1 MDTLT
6 PPLTDVIM
14 LSIVNSFDSVFELQ
28 RWAYENGLLQDDAV
42 QARLRFLSGPK
53 RYRCDYCSQT
63 FNQVVSL
70 KRHVKLRHE
79 LQQHA
84 KDFHCN
90 VCFQKFQCVN
100 RLYVH
105 RAACCAKIC
114 HICHASFASS
124 ELLRT
129 HMNEHSS
136 DNVLTQYTC
145 HDCGSVHDGL
155 RALYIHR
162 DMMHGGADVP
172 PLQRPPWDVPPW
184 IREDGSIDEEF
195 QQVYVANERHI
206 LRNHRRS
213 NHTHIYNFPTNDLQ
227 GGIQELSEHLEYIFL
242 EQRRTFKVNISFG
255 LILRRISDDP
265 PSDNPPSSDPN
276 NSDELDEAE
285 QRGRYRYFIPYR
297 NSNVFPHPFL
307 ISDRHDIFKL
317 INKLKQLDIEQYM
330 RQHRPNTKWKLYFIP
345 NMNFI
350 VYQTKFALG
359 AGALPEFIHNNRH
372 IRSFDS
378 SPSTGRP
385 YTDFLCFF
393 RCLSFHRTQKLTSIR
408 SLYMQWRNYKGSANV
423 PISMQDFRGVDL
435 SEMHEI
441 EKCFGVSIRIYSLS
455 SEGAATPVFSSLSDY
470 KDVMYLNLYEK
481 HLSYITSFQHYAR
494 KFACPMC
501 SRHFAKRAL
510 LKKHMRHCIRGTR
523 LNFPGGFHS
532 QKKTIFDRLSEY
544 GIDVTESLQLYDWFI
559 VYDFEAVLNSKNDQV
574 TENLLWQNEHVPISV
589 SVASNY
595 TEFTDPHCIV
605 DEDPEVLL
613 EKFLAYLNDI
623 AAKIQAEAFQKWEH
637 VQIALSSLI
646 AKWQKLNQRENVG
659 EQEFVDFCELGCLDD
674 DDDDDQML
682 EEQEGEDV
690 GAEHGSGRRFS
701 CKLMLKKLINLQND
715 FLKYCSQVPVLGFN
729 SSRYDINLIKGY
741 FISRLESASDK
752 PTEIIKK
759 NSAYASISVENFIF
773 LDVSHFLAPGSS
785 YSKFLKA
792 FGIVEKKSFFPYEW
806 LTSADK
812 LQQQYLPSYEEFY
825 SSLKK
830 ANVLEMEYSRWDG
843 KGDAPP
849 TGQENYEHLKQIWL
863 ELNMTTMKDFL
874 VYYNNL
880 DVGPFVL
887 AVEKMKNFYC
897 DLGVDPFKNAISV
910 PGIAR
915 QLLFRTAKENN
926 AYFALFG
933 NQDMDLYYTLR
944 KNIVGGPSIIFTR
957 HHEVG
962 STLIRGD
969 KVCQSIVGYDANALY
984 LWALAQPMPTGIYVR
999 RKFED
1004 DFLPKLPLKYIRM
1017 YFWMEYLIQ
1026 MENRDISHKMNSGQE
1041 TRIGPYLVD
1050 GFEASSK
1057 TVFEFDGCFFHGH
1070 APEQCCL
1077 NRNCNPKLLSQ
1088 LKQRRERTMERRQ
1101 FLENMGYS
1109 VESIWECEYKEQYE
1123 NAPLMDE
1130 VKLKLLPS
1138 FYSCNPGKLTQ
1149 HAITTAVISGDL
1161 FGVVEVDI
1169 QVPEEWSGEVKQ
1181 DMPPWQY
1188 FSEMS
1193 PLFCT
1198 VDIPFEAIG
1207 EHMRDHAISHNLSQE
1222 SRRLLVGGMKARK
1235 MLIATPLLRWYLQHG
1250 LTVTHIY
1257 QIIEFSPATCFKP
1270 FQESVTKARRGGD
1283 ENEHMEIIGESMK
1296 LVGNAAFGSVLM
1308 EKTKHQSIKIAKT
1321 ENELLVKINDPL
1333 FRQMTKLS
1341 ENCYEVVLGKKNIT
1355 LDIPIQVG
1363 FFVLQY
1369 AKQHMLSFYYD
1380 FMDTYVERSNF
1391 QYIEMDTDS
1400 AYMAL
1405 STRTLADA
1413 IKPEKRDEFNHILK
1427 QRCDESEYIADE
1439 NEVWFPRTCCKKH
1452 SKFDNRTPGL
1462 FKEEATGQKMVALS
1476 SKCYLLKQGDRCKI
1490 SCKGVNKCCLD
1501 NPLEIFTSVLE
1512 TKNSFQNVNRG
1523 IRVRNGTV
1531 FSYEQQKNGFS
1542 YFYCKRKV
1550 LEDGVTTEPLD
1561 IVLSPVNDANMII
1574 FDSRGPLSP
1583 FHIYDFTYGGIKFSC
1598 IYQCFLYQKAYYHS
1612 QRIFFQDILSTSSE
1626 NKLTEIDK
1634 VITVSSHWNILAE
1647 ETLFNICKDKMFQCQ
1662 QVLFLLKDM
1671 GSKQMYYANEIDLWM
1686 GCGLPESLI
1695 RLMNPDSFPG
1705 RNILGQVWRKLSHS
1719 CNGAPQEDSS

>member
-6 PPLTDVIM
+6 PPVTDVIM
-14 LSIVNSFDSVFELQ
+14 QSIVNSFESVFELQ
-28 RWAYENGLLQDDAV
+28 RWAYENGLLEDLVVQD
-42 QARLRFLSGPK
+42 RLRLLSGPT
-53 RYRCDYCSQT
+53 RYRCDYCSQS
-63 FNQVVSL
+63 FNQIVSL

-79 LQQHA
+79 MQQHA

-105 RAACCAKIC
+105 RASCCAKIC
-114 HICHASFASS
+114 HICHVSFASS

-129 HMNEHSS
+129 HMNDHSS

-155 RALYIHR
+155 HALYIHR

-184 IREDGSIDEEF
+184 IHEDGSIDHEF
-195 QQVYVANERHI
+195 EQVYHANERHI

-227 GGIQELSEHLEYIFL
+227 GGIAELTEHLEHIFL

-255 LILRRISDDP
+255 LILRRISDE
-265 PSDNPPSSDPN
+265 PSTSEADI
-276 NSDELDEAE
+276 SDEVEEDE

-330 RQHRPNTKWKLYFIP
+330 RQHRPNTNWKLFFIP

-350 VYQTKFALG
+350 VYKTKFALG
-359 AGALPEFIHNNRH
+359 AGALPDFIHNNRH

-385 YTDFLCFF
+385 YTDFLCLF
-393 RCLSFHRTQKLTSIR
+393 RCLSFHRTQKLTSTR
-408 SLYMQWRNYKGSANV
+408 SLYMQWRNFKGSGNV
-423 PISMQDFRGVDL
+423 PISTQDFRGVDL
-435 SEMHEI
+435 SEMSDF

-455 SEGAATPVFSSLSDY
+455 SEGAASPVFSSLSDY

-481 HLSYITSFQHYAR
+481 HVSYITSFQHYAR
-494 KFACPMC
+494 KFACSMC
-501 SRHFAKRAL
+501 SRHFAKRPL

-532 QKKTIFDRLSEY
+532 QKKTIFDRLMEY
-544 GIDVTESLQLYDWFI
+544 GIEVDKSMQLYDWFI
-559 VYDFEAVLNSKNDQV
+559 VYDFEAVLNSRNDQV

-589 SVASNY
+589 SVASNH
-595 TEFTDPHCIV
+595 EDFSQPHCIV
-605 DEDPEVLL
+605 DADPESLL
-613 EKFLAYLNDI
+613 QSFLSHINHI
-623 AAKIQAEAFQKWEH
+623 AVKIQAEAYQKWEH
-637 VQIALSSLI
+637 AHLALSALI
-646 AKWQKLNQRENVG
+646 DKWQKVQG
-659 EQEFVDFCELGCLDD
+659 EERLGDLEGCDIVDDYCDDVDDESLLDVD
-674 DDDDDQML
+674 L
-682 EEQEGEDV
+682 EGVATDIDEPKGN
-690 GAEHGSGRRFS
+690 FS
-701 CKLMLKKLINLQND
+701 CKLMIKKLVNLQND
-715 FLKYCSQVPVLGFN
+715 FGKYCSQVPVLGFN
-729 SSRYDINLIKGY
+729 SSRYDLNLIKGY
-741 FISRLESASDK
+741 FISKLEATSEK

-792 FGIVEKKSFFPYEW
+792 FGIEEKKSFFPYEW
-806 LTSADK
+806 LSSADK
-812 LQQQYLPSYEEFY
+812 LQQEHLPCYDEFY

-830 ANVLEMEYSRWDG
+830 ANVLEIEFSRWDG
-843 KGDAPP
+843 KGSPPP
-849 TGQENYEHLKQIWL
+849 TGHENYCHLKSVWEQHH
-863 ELNMTTMKDFL
+863 MTSMKDFL
-874 VYYNNL
+874 IYYNNL

-887 AVEKMKNFYC
+887 AVEKMKSFYC

-933 NQDMDLYYTLR
+933 SQDKDLYYTLR

-962 STLIRGD
+962 QTLIRGE

-984 LWALAQPMPTGIYVR
+984 LWALSQPMPTGIYVR
-999 RKFED
+999 RMVED
-1004 DFLPKLPLKYIRM
+1004 NFYPKLPQKYISM
-1017 YFWMEYLIQ
+1017 YFWMEYLNQI
-1026 MENRDISHKMNSGQE
+1026 ENREISHKMNSGQE

-1050 GFEASSK
+1050 GYEASSK
-1057 TVFEFDGCFFHGH
+1057 TIFEFDGCFFHGH
-1070 APEQCCL
+1070 PPDLCRL
-1077 NRNCNPKLLSQ
+1077 NENSNPCLLSVM
-1088 LKQRRERTMERRQ
+1088 KQRHQRTMERRE
-1101 FLENMGYS
+1101 FLENLGYV
-1109 VESIWECEYKEQYE
+1109 VETIWECEYLEQYE
-1123 NAPLMDE
+1123 NCALMDE
-1130 VKLKLLPS
+1130 VKLTLLPS
-1138 FYSCNPGKLTQ
+1138 FYSSNPGTITKTDITS
-1149 HAITTAVISGDL
+1149 AIISGEL
-1161 FGVVEVDI
+1161 FGAVEVDI
-1169 QVPEEWSGEVKQ
+1169 EVPSAWEGQVQHPVTPRE
-1181 DMPPWQY
+1181 Y

-1207 EHMRDHAISHNLSQE
+1207 EHMQNHAVVQNLSQDA
-1222 SRRLLVGGMKARK
+1222 RRLLVGGMKARK
-1235 MLIATPLLRWYLQHG
+1235 MLIATSLLRWYLEHG
-1250 LTVTHIY
+1250 LVVTHIY
-1257 QIIEFSPATCFKP
+1257 QVIEFSPASCFKT
-1270 FQESVTKARRGGD
+1270 FEESVTEARRGGD
-1283 ENEHMEIIGESMK
+1283 HNENMGIIGESMK
-1296 LVGNAAFGSVLM
+1296 LIGNAAFGSVLM
-1308 EKTKHQSIKIAKT
+1308 EKTKHQSIKIAKS
-1321 ENELLVKINDPL
+1321 ENDLMVKINDPL

-1341 ENCYEVVLGKKNIT
+1341 DSCFEVVLGKKNIT

-1380 FMDTYVERSNF
+1380 FMDTYVERSDF

-1405 STRTLADA
+1405 STPSLELA
-1413 IKPEKRDEFNHILK
+1413 IKDDMREDFIQTLNQNCNDAAYSSDYKK
-1427 QRCDESEYIADE
+1427 
-1439 NEVWFPRTCCKKH
+1439 VWFPRTCCNRH
-1452 SKFDNRTPGL
+1452 STFDSRTPGL
-1462 FKEEATGQKMVALS
+1462 FKKEASGEKMVALS
-1476 SKCYLLKQGDRCKI
+1476 SKCYLLKQGDKCKI
-1490 SCKGVNKCCLD
+1490 SCKGVNKLGLD
-1501 NPLEIFTSVLE
+1501 NPLQIFTSVLE
-1512 TKNSFQNVNRG
+1512 TKNSIQNVNRG
-1523 IRVRNGTV
+1523 IRARNGTV

-1550 LEDGVTTEPLD
+1550 CDDGVTTEPLD
-1561 IVLSPVNDANMII
+1561 IVLSPVNDGNMMI
-1574 FDSRGPLSP
+1574 FNSKDTLSP
-1583 FHIYDFTYGGIKFSC
+1583 VHIHEFMFRGTIFTSIH
-1598 IYQCFLYQKAYYHS
+1598 QCFLYQKAFYHS
-1612 QRIFFQDILSTSSE
+1612 QRCLLEDILSSTSEKS
-1626 NKLTEIDK
+1626 LTEIDK
-1634 VITVSSHWNILAE
+1634 LITETSHWKILAE
-1647 ETLFNICKDKMFQCQ
+1647 ETLFNICKEKMVHCQ
-1662 QVLFLLKDM
+1662 EVLLQLKQVGHKHV
-1671 GSKQMYYANEIDLWM
+1671 YYANQTDLWM
-1686 GCGLPESLI
+1686 GCGLREVLI

-1705 RNILGQVWRKLSHS
+1705 RNILGEVWKKLSHF
-1719 CNGAPQEDSS
+1719 CNGAAQEDSS